1 MPAVNEK
8 HIRLSIIAPAF
19 AALAVAGLTILHIAG
34 VGGTA
39 FDIMVFFD
47 SHDMNVY
54 FASSRWIIEGGHLY
68 REVPSEYPLLAN
80 LIFASLRY
88 LSNLVDPGIDAFHIG
103 WMVSAS
109 VVYVY
114 AVYRVATG
122 TTLLATLAW
131 VAPASIYFA
140 LFRFDVYPAVAN
152 LVSLFA
158 IRRAAYIE
166 GALWLGVAVAL
177 KGYALFLLPSY
188 CVFLV
193 YQRGVA
199 LAIKAGLLA
208 TSPMLLNLLIVLVFA
223 GWEGVLA
230 PFKFRALWTLNG
242 QSTYDAINYL
252 FGTRL
257 TLQVQAA
264 TWVAHSL
271 QIGCAIAAAGMRPRT
286 FEDLIRAL
294 LFALLGFVSFS
305 IFYSPQFLLWILPLT
320 CFSRSRAMQMLTIL
334 FAWLTYLYFPISWG
348 LTKSSHRQPYL
359 LFKAVIVAVSTVR
372 LFMMGLVI
380 KELRGSRAHRQEGHS
395 ICA

>member
-19 AALAVAGLTILHIAG
+19 AALAVAGLTILHIAC

-131 VAPASIYFA
+131 VAPASIHFA
-140 LFRFDVYPAVAN
+140 LFRFDVYPAVAT
-152 LVSLFA
+152 
-158 IRRAAYIE
+158 
-166 GALWLGVAVAL
+166 
-177 KGYALFLLPSY
+177 
-188 CVFLV
+188 
-193 YQRGVA
+193 
-199 LAIKAGLLA
+199 LADLMHA
-208 TSPMLLNLLIVLVFA
+208 
-223 GWEGVLA
+223 
-230 PFKFRALWTLNG
+230 
-242 QSTYDAINYL
+242 DA
-252 FGTRL
+252 
-257 TLQVQAA
+257 
-264 TWVAHSL
+264 
-271 QIGCAIAAAGMRPRT
+271 
-286 FEDLIRAL
+286 
-294 LFALLGFVSFS
+294 
-305 IFYSPQFLLWILPLT
+305 
-320 CFSRSRAMQMLTIL
+320 
-334 FAWLTYLYFPISWG
+334 
-348 LTKSSHRQPYL
+348 
-359 LFKAVIVAVSTVR
+359 
-372 LFMMGLVI
+372 
-380 KELRGSRAHRQEGHS
+380 
-395 ICA
+395 